1 MLVGKYSNGFNEFFV
16 VFNQNKK
23 SDTWMVISKYHKDD
37 IIRNLLGE
45 KLEHKILNT
54 VADVEANKFTID
66 YVTSILVRQSV
77 SGKTKFY
84 GNLKTSREITE
95 LFHLAR
101 AYSFSKN
108 AIIDKNEENFINGCF
123 LKRFSAR
130 DNNINYS
137 YEKHD
142 HLYRHIEIH
151 YSGQSLK
158 MNVPRYRIRIPEVEY
173 TELDDVDYL
182 RRLVGTNVE
191 DVDFEI
197 LCNNLDM
204 SWYIDKDGN
213 TLKNYKSIKTLKD
226 YEELI
231 IGGIIDSYKEA
242 VSKGEKLLLSMD
254 TETNGLNVH
263 NLASDNPNKSTCCAI
278 PLAFNDDSS
287 YVVFT
292 DMEYLDNIP
301 NDYAFSRLKQV
312 FERDLSK
319 EKNIFTLSVRE
330 DITGYS
336 KSVEIDRD
344 NIILVGHNVMFDGK
358 VALDNGVQPEWD
370 EDTLQMA
377 FNLNPKII
385 KGNNGLKN
393 LTRKFFGHETPELSD
408 LLGKGNQDKYRYL
421 GDERVATIYGCAD
434 SDYTRQVY
442 KKLRA
447 LMDDKMYKSYKEDD
461 IPMLNR
467 LYVSEYYGLRM
478 DEENVKI
485 LAKNCLADLEAIQH
499 FLYKYV
505 GMCIY
510 FKELKYSLNTALK
523 NGEITE
529 EEFKELSSRADF
541 KKAKPYI
548 FELKAADIRKVLYNI
563 LDYPILG
570 YTDGPKPLPK
580 TDKKVMKMLASKK
593 GDPLLKITADLNDHS
608 GNPIIKK
615 EDFNTCKY
623 PLSLVLTEYSALNKE
638 YTSYFKPIIEGNM
651 EGKLFKGYSMTRIE
665 TRRIMNPSQTM
676 KGSLKALTKPYS
688 DDHYLVDFDMSQ
700 VEYRI
705 MVALCN
711 FTQMIEKMKDSE
723 KDYHTETASM
733 VHGVPAHQVSKK
745 LRKGTKNI
753 SFGIPYGL
761 GDRSLCVNMYGDAK
775 PEHMYE
781 TNKLLHKFK
790 ANNKPI
796 IDMIEGYR
804 DNALKEWKIS
814 DSFRDYINA
823 YKEDSFGNKVPT
835 PVGRV
840 TNPAGFHRLFDLD
853 GIDGDRG
860 KVGSIRRAAGNYP
873 IQSYAAEIFRR
884 ILINFYNRCVKEGIA
899 DKCIWHMLIHDELL
913 LSVHKSV
920 NPFLIFKIVYE
931 ECMLPLEPGGKPFYF
946 CGINLGD
953 NWGECKDDAS
963 EAPVLFVERIIKRY
977 SDGEFDDIKW
987 FDNAKGFVDKYRY
1000 EYLVERIYEVLKE
1013 MQPNI
1018 DNEPIDFNNIRDN
1031 MSNYTVRAYMMDF
1044 FVPAVNKKQF
1054 KDSPD
1059 DVKLALCLESWACK
1073 KFGEGKELKIQNNI
1087 IEAKIRNQIEL
1098 SFEDIRLGQKD
1109 EDLEELRQEIVSPEY
1124 WTFNDSDGADEE
1136 NIMEFEDEDVVLD
1149 TSKGTFNEN
1158 TNLNELFSFK
1168 KYQRKYVSFIN
1179 GIAFVRV
1186 PLKDKAKV
1194 RGLLKNKLGEGNPIY
1209 LGTASG
1215 NLTKIGS
1222 IPADINLD
1230 DLDREIQGVIG

>member
-1 MLVGKYSNGFNEFFV
+1 MLVGKYSNGFNEFFI
-16 VFNQNKK
+16 VFKQTKTAE
-23 SDTWMVISKYHKDD
+23 TWMVISKYHKDD
-37 IIRNLLGE
+37 MIRNLLGE

-54 VADVEANKFTID
+54 IADVELNRFTID
-66 YVTSILVRQSV
+66 YVTCILTRQSV
-77 SGKTKFY
+77 SGKAKFY
-84 GNLKTSREITE
+84 GNIKTCKEITE
-95 LFHLAR
+95 LFHLAKS
-101 AYSFSKN
+101 YSFSKN
-108 AIIDKNEENFINGCF
+108 AVIGKNEEVFDGCYF
-123 LKRFSAR
+123 NRSFSAR

-137 YEKHD
+137 YEKSGTI
-142 HLYRHIEIH
+142 YKFIEIQ
-151 YSGQSLK
+151 YNGQYLK
-158 MNVPRYRIRIPEVEY
+158 LNEARQHIKIPRVEY
-173 TELDDVDYL
+173 TQLNDVEYL
-182 RRLVGTNVE
+182 KRLISTNVE
-191 DVDFEI
+191 DIDFEI
-197 LCNNLDM
+197 LCNKLDM

-213 TLKNYKSIKTLKD
+213 ILKNYKAIKTLKD

-242 VSKGEKLLLSMD
+242 ISKGEKLLLSMD
-254 TETNGLNVH
+254 TETNGLNIY
-263 NLASDNPNKSTCCAI
+263 NLSSDNPNKSTCCAI

-358 VALDNGVQPEWD
+358 VAFDNGVKPEWA

-377 FNLNPKII
+377 FNLNPTII

-408 LLGKGNQDKYRYL
+408 VLGKGNEDKYRYL
-421 GDERVATIYGCAD
+421 SDERVATIYGCAD
-434 SDYTRQVY
+434 ADYTRRVF

-447 LMDDKMYKSYKEDD
+447 LMDDKMYQSYKQDD
-461 IPMLNR
+461 MPALNR
-467 LYVSEYYGLRM
+467 LYVSEYYGLNM

-485 LAKNCLADLEAIQH
+485 LAKDCLDDLEAIKH
-499 FLYKYV
+499 FLYNYV

-510 FKELKYSLNTALK
+510 FKELKNSLQTALK
-523 NGEITE
+523 SGKINE
-529 EEFKELSSRADF
+529 EEFKELASEADF
-541 KKAKPYI
+541 KKAKPYV
-548 FELKAADIRKVLYNI
+548 FELKASDIRTVLYNI
-563 LDYPILG
+563 LEYPILD
-570 YTDGPKPLPK
+570 YTDGDKPLPK

-593 GDPLLKITADLNDHS
+593 GDPLLKITVDLNDHA
-608 GNPIIKK
+608 GKPIVTK
-615 EDFNTCKY
+615 EDFNKCKY
-623 PLSLVLTEYSALNKE
+623 PLSLVLTAYSILNKE

-688 DDHYLVDFDMSQ
+688 DDYYLVDFDMSQ

-781 TNKLLHKFK
+781 TRKLLEKFK

-804 DNALKEWKIS
+804 DNALKEWAIS
-814 DSFRDYINA
+814 DNFRDYINA

-853 GIDGDRG
+853 GIDDDKG

-873 IQSYAAEIFRR
+873 IQSYAAELFRK

-977 SDGEFDDIKW
+977 SNGEFDDIKW
-987 FDNAKGFVDKYRY
+987 FDDAKGFVDKYRY

-1013 MQPNI
+1013 IQPNI
-1018 DNEPIDFNNIRDN
+1018 DNEPIDYNNIKDN

-1044 FVPAVNKKQF
+1044 FVPAVNRKKF

-1098 SFEDIRLGQKD
+1098 SFEDIRLGQED
-1109 EDLEELRQEIVSPEY
+1109 EDLEALRQEIVSPEY
-1124 WTFNDSDGADEE
+1124 WTFSDSDDADEE

-1149 TSKGTFNEN
+1149 TSKGTFSEN

-1194 RGLLKNKLGEGNPIY
+1194 RGLLKNKLDEGNPIY